1 MANENIEG
9 AGAKAMSSSHS
20 TGRNRILDAVANRYL
35 YGNGNSSSSSSS
47 SSSASSKG
55 KTGNGWTAEDYKNY
69 GDWQERHY
77 GLHNDS
83 EDKKTYRE
91 AKGFEAI
98 SDIEEIAKN
107 RDLGREIQRRRLD
120 SVG

>member
-20 TGRNRILDAVANRYL
+20 TGKGKILDYVANQFL
-35 YGNGNSSSSSSS
+35 YNSGGRGTAGSG
-47 SSSASSKG
+47 SSASSKG
-55 KTGNGWTAEDYKNY
+55 KTGNGWTPEDYKNY

-91 AKGFEAI
+91 AKGLEAKA
-98 SDIEEIAKN
+98 DIEDIAKN
-107 RDLGREIQRRRLD
+107 RDFGREIQRKRLNF
-120 SVG
+120 